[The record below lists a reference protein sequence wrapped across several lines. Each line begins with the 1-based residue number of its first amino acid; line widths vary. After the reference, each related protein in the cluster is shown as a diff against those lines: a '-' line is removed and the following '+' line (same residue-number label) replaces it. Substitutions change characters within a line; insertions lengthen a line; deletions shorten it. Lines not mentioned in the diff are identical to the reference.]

1 MFFSKRQVFRF
12 HSEDLNSKIRS
23 VANVDADDVEVP
35 TYQEFMRIQHES
47 ELSYIQTLI
56 RKGGTLR
63 EACRSFFNASP
74 STISTRIKILDK
86 NLTTFELK
94 PKMEELN
101 HEEQIN

>member
-1 MFFSKRQVFRF
+1 MSLKKTRILP
-12 HSEDLNSKIRS
+12 EDLNSKIRS

-74 STISTRIKILDK
+74 STISTRIKILEK
-86 NLTTFELK
+86 NLTGYE
-94 PKMEELN
+94 PKQKQGETKYEEA
-101 HEEQIN
+101 IN